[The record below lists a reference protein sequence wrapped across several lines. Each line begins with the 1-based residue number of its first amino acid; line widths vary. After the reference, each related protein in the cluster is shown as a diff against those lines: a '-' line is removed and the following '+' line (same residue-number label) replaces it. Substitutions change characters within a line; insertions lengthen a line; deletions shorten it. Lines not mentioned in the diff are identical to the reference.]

1 MDGKSVWLVE
11 NTTPA
16 QYDKPKFYISDPWYP
31 ALSGIIRSIEI
42 RSYFCPTEWR
52 AVGGGC
58 YYAEES
64 QMDFTEAQNFCKA
77 KNASLILASEEK
89 EQQGLTEKFADLT
102 GKKLRFWID
111 AKMVG
116 GALKTENGE
125 KELTSAAAWGDA
137 GQDTR
142 TGDCVRAGPDFKWY
156 KAGCDSKGEGG
167 GYTWNPMCKLL

>member
-1 MDGKSVWLVE
+1 MVHL
-11 NTTPA
+11 
-16 QYDKPKFYISDPWYP
+16 
-31 ALSGIIRSIEI
+31 
-42 RSYFCPTEWR
+42 YFGCPTDWR
-52 AVGGGC
+52 AVEGGC

-89 EQQGLTEKFADLT
+89 EQLGLTAKFADLT

-116 GALKTENGE
+116 GALKTGNGE
-125 KELTSAAAWGDA
+125 KELTSAAAWGA
-137 GQDTR
+137 GDDTR

>member
-1 MDGKSVWLVE
+1 MG
-11 NTTPA
+11 
-16 QYDKPKFYISDPWYP
+16 DPWYP
-31 ALSGIIRSIEI
+31 ALHGEIRSIEV
-42 RSYFCPTEWR
+42 RSYFCPTDWR
-52 AVGGGC
+52 AVEGGC

-89 EQQGLTEKFADLT
+89 EQLGLTAKFADLT

-116 GALKTENGE
+116 GALKTGNGE